1 MEQAVNRFYEEV
13 TGRETIELHS
23 IHEYMAHSQYML
35 GDFKKSLH
43 YTNVLINAQ
52 PHHPL
57 ANENKIQLTLKQ
69 NQSSVSGEGLS
80 PDFSEREISQK
91 PYYDALCRHEY
102 SE

>member
-57 ANENKIQLTLKQ
+57 ANENKIQLTLEQ
-69 NQSSVSGEGLS
+69 NRSSASG
-80 PDFSEREISQK
+80 DFSEREKSQK

-102 SE
+102 QE